1 MGGGPVPVMLYPS
14 LVDDAGNVP
23 VRGGGPVPVNVNVD
37 VELDAI
43 AGDGVEES
51 GYNPFKGG
59 GPVPLKVYVATDFGP
74 GRLDDDD
81 NVVM

>member
-1 MGGGPVPVMLYPS
+1 MEVVGKIPFKGGGPVPLKVYE
-14 LVDDAGNVP
+14 
-23 VRGGGPVPVNVNVD
+23 

-51 GYNPFKGG
+51 GKTPFKGG
-59 GPVPLKVYVATDFGP
+59 GPVPLIVYVATDIGP